1 MDSKLISAIMTCLK
15 TGEDLDNELA
25 KELVLSHIELGE
37 ILQNVFNQKLV
48 SESTL
53 NSAIFV
59 IDLFS
64 ELLLADEVGSRK
76 LFPVLKEELI
86 KYNAELEKYVI
97 GQIKETKTF
106 H

>member
-1 MDSKLISAIMTCLK
+1 VDNKLISAIMSCLK
-15 TGEDLDNELA
+15 TGEDLDNALA

-48 SESTL
+48 SETTL
-53 NSAIFV
+53 NSAITV

-64 ELLLADEVGSRK
+64 ELLLADKGGSRK

-86 KYNAELEKYVI
+86 RYSVELEKYVI
-97 GQIKETKTF
+97 GQIKETETF